1 MVRRSIVDLPGGGR
15 VGRVLSEGSA
25 SLRNVSSNGEA
36 ALVARLRADL
46 YELVAVDVVSL
57 PDATLR
63 SELVELLAAANQLNA
78 AIAARVAS
86 FDTRGLADDD
96 ACRTTAVWLRCY
108 GRYTDGAASRMVK
121 QARVLRELPAV
132 AEAAGRGE
140 VTAEHVDQI
149 AKLAKQVG
157 VEAVRAGR
165 PDPGRRRRQGDRGRP
180 RAWCATGSATTSIRT
195 GRSRWS
201 CSSNGN

>member
-1 MVRRSIVDLPGGGR
+1 M
-15 VGRVLSEGSA
+15 
-25 SLRNVSSNGEA
+25 SSNGEA

-78 AIAARVAS
+78 AIAARIAS

-108 GRYTDGAASRMVK
+108 GRYSDGAASRMVR

-140 VTAEHVDQI
+140 VTAEHVDRIGQ
-149 AKLAKQVG
+149 LAKKIG
-157 VEAVRAGR
+157 VAAVAPADQILADAAAR
-165 PDPGRRRRQGDRGRP
+165 
-180 RAWCATGSATTSIRT
+180 
-195 GRSRWS
+195 
-201 CSSNGN
+201 